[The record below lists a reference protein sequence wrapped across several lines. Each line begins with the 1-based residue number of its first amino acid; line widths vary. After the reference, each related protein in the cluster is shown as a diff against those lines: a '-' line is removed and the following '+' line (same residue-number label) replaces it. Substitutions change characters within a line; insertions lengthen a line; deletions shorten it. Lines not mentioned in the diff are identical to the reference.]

1 MNVEIR
7 LNSGEVL
14 HASYDPIH
22 KDELNTYYA
31 NQYAGKLIAGY
42 VMRDNSGS
50 VVKVGIQ

>member
-14 HASYDPIH
+14 HASFDPSH
-22 KDELNTYYA
+22 KDNLITYYA
-31 NQYAGKLIAGY
+31 NQYASNLIAGY

-50 VVKVGIQ
+50 VVKVGVQ

>member
-22 KDELNTYYA
+22 KDELITYYA
-31 NQYAGKLIAGY
+31 NQYNSRQIAGY
-42 VMRDNSGS
+42 VMRDNSNKI
-50 VVKVGIQ
+50 VKVAI